1 MIVDLNPLPVTIV
14 VNLIKMCAEY
24 NIDKLKC
31 LEILESMSIVP
42 VPDIR
47 WELDIPDKYLTFF
60 ILKHNV

>member
-1 MIVDLNPLPVTIV
+1 MIVDLNPLPVTIA

-31 LEILESMSIVP
+31 FEILEAMAVTP